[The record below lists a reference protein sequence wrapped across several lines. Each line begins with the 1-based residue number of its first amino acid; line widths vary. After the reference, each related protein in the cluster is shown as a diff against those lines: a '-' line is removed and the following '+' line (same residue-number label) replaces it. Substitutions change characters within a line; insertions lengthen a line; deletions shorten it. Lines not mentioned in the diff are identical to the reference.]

1 LRPDRLERIRRFI
14 VSDAGAEL
22 MIQYHAPWF
31 DARVIEPETVDMVYS
46 QAVLEHVDELAGIY
60 RAMHA

>member
-1 LRPDRLERIRRFI
+1 
-14 VSDAGAEL
+14 